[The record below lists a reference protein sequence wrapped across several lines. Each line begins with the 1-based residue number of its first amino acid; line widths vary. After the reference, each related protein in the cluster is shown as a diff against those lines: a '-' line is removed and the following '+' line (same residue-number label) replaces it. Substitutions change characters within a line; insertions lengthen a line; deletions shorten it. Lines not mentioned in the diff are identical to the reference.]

1 MQVRGLGYARLYN
14 DKMSQY
20 TDELEEYR
28 ARASSGG
35 VLPLTSYQRAR
46 RLALQKRAAQ
56 NASANNIILAQTAAN
71 VINDGI
77 NNICA
82 TKGYYKGDKKLAH
95 SVTSCVG
102 NIDSDSDI
110 RPRVFS
116 LPTHSVNRVHVDKS
130 HDKTPLLDKTS
141 PPAPAAAVAVATRR
155 PTGAHPPLALA
166 FNRSLQA
173 LNYGGGVCKHH
184 IRSYNITS
192 RGRLRKNADV
202 IVSHSLSD
210 EYVMAPAA
218 AAADDDVTR
227 GSSNSCRCV
236 SQSTGALN
244 HLNQSTTCSAVSI
257 ANTVYRVALIG
268 KPSVGKTSMLH
279 KFAHISSDIYFISSL
294 GKCLSTL
301 SLPW

>member
-1 MQVRGLGYARLYN
+1 M
-14 DKMSQY
+14 
-20 TDELEEYR
+20 
-28 ARASSGG
+28 
-35 VLPLTSYQRAR
+35 
-46 RLALQKRAAQ
+46 AQ
-56 NASANNIILAQTAAN
+56 
-71 VINDGI
+71 
-77 NNICA
+77 
-82 TKGYYKGDKKLAH
+82 

-102 NIDSDSDI
+102 NIDSDSEI

-116 LPTHSVNRVHVDKS
+116 MPTHSINRVHVDKS

-141 PPAPAAAVAVATRR
+141 PPSAAAAAVATRR
-155 PTGAHPPLALA
+155 STGAHPPLALA

-173 LNYGGGVCKHH
+173 LNNGGVCKHH

-227 GSSNSCRCV
+227 SSNSCRCV
-236 SQSTGALN
+236 SQSTGDLN
-244 HLNQSTTCSAVSI
+244 RLNQSATCSAVSI

-268 KPSVGKTSMLH
+268 RPSVGKTSMLH

-294 GKCLSTL
+294 GKCLSLRSCRFRGNSHTHTHCAQL
-301 SLPW
+301 LE